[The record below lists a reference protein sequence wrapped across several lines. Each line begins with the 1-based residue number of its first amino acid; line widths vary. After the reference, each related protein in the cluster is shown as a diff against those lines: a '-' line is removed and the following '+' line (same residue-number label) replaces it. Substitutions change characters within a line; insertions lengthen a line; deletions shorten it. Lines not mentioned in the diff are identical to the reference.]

1 MFRYVARRIG
11 AGVLVLW
18 IVTTLTFF
26 LMHAIPGG
34 PFTTD
39 KELPAAVMKNINAR
53 YHLNDPLFKQYT
65 DYLAHLIHGDL
76 GPSFRYTTENV
87 NQIISRS
94 FPVSATIGS
103 LALVL
108 AVALGIP
115 AGIMAALR
123 QNRWQDNAAMG
134 LTTLLISV
142 PSFIV
147 ATLLMY
153 VFAYKLRWL
162 PAALWGTPKQ
172 AVMPV
177 IALAGF
183 PMAFVARLVRSNMLE
198 VMGQDYVRT
207 AKAKGMPGYIVIYR
221 HAVRNAILP
230 VVTILGPLTAAILTG
245 SLVVEKIYAIPGLG
259 QHFVNSIFNRDY
271 TVIMG
276 VTVFYSML
284 VVLVNLLVDLAYV
297 VVDPRIKLGGGSEA

>member
-34 PFTTD
+34 PFTAD
-39 KELPAAVMKNINAR
+39 KELPEAVMKNINAR

-65 DYLAHLIHGDL
+65 DYLAHLVRGDL

-94 FPVSATIGS
+94 FPVSATIGA

-108 AVALGIP
+108 AVVLGIP

-153 VFAYKLRWL
+153 IFAYKLRWL
-162 PAALWGTPKQ
+162 PAALWGSPKQ

-183 PMAFVARLVRSNMLE
+183 PMAFIARLVRSNMLE

-276 VTVFYSML
+276 VTVFYAAL

-297 VVDPRIKLGGGSEA
+297 VVDPRIKLEGGSEA